1 MADKNI
7 KTGVKK
13 TKEVV
18 DKTEDKVE
26 LSKEEPIKEKPVK
39 KKLNKSQISN
49 LLKKHEN
56 DINVEVLN
64 IGIGSVLYMNKMGQ
78 TYFDLE
84 LGESEIVSL
93 GMIKE
98 VCGRSMGFF
107 KDFAITITNIFL
119 EDVEGITNQDV
130 ITYLGLDRVFKDVE
144 GYDTDFVKEFV
155 LNSDEQEFEK
165 ELKKKGRKFTKM
177 IACKMIQLYQDGED
191 IDRNKEIIVKD
202 LLELES
208 LKFR

>member
-1 MADKNI
+1 MAEKNI
-7 KTGVKK
+7 KKE
-13 TKEVV
+13 TKNKAK
-18 DKTEDKVE
+18 KTEDVVE
-26 LSKEEPIKEKPVK
+26 QVKNDDVVKEKPIK
-39 KKLNKSQISN
+39 KQLNKSQISN

-78 TYFDLE
+78 TYFDLD
-84 LGESEIVSL
+84 LGESEIISL
-93 GMIKE
+93 GMMKE
-98 VCGRSMGFF
+98 VCSRSMAFF
-107 KDFAITITNIFL
+107 KDFAITVTNIFL
-119 EDVEGITNQDV
+119 DEVEDITTQDV

-144 GYDTDFVKEFV
+144 GYDTDFLKEFV

-165 ELKKKGRKFTKM
+165 ELNKKGRKFTKM
-177 IACKMIQLYQDGED
+177 IACKMIQLYQNGED

>member
-1 MADKNI
+1 MAEKNI
-7 KTGVKK
+7 KKSTKK
-13 TKEVV
+13 TKDVSE
-18 DKTEDKVE
+18 K
-26 LSKEEPIKEKPVK
+26 LEKPIK

-78 TYFDLE
+78 TYFDLD
-84 LGESEIVSL
+84 LGESEIISL
-93 GMIKE
+93 GMMKE
-98 VCGRSMGFF
+98 VCSRSMAFF

-119 EDVEGITNQDV
+119 EEVEDVTNQDV
-130 ITYLGLDRVFKDVE
+130 MTYLGLDRVFKDIE
-144 GYDTDFVKEFV
+144 DYDTDFIKDFILDSNEH
-155 LNSDEQEFEK
+155 EFEK

-191 IDRNKEIIVKD
+191 IDRDKEIIVKD

>member
-1 MADKNI
+1 MAEKNI
-7 KTGVKK
+7 KKETKK
-13 TKEVV
+13 TKDVAEKLEKNEVIE
-18 DKTEDKVE
+18 KK
-26 LSKEEPIKEKPVK
+26 PIK

-84 LGESEIVSL
+84 LGESEIISL
-93 GMIKE
+93 GMMKE

-107 KDFAITITNIFL
+107 KDFAITVTNIFL
-119 EDVEGITNQDV
+119 DDVEDIKTYDV
-130 ITYLGLDRVFKDVE
+130 ITYLGLDRVFKDIE
-144 GYDTDFVKEFV
+144 DYDTDFIKEFI
-155 LNSDEQEFEK
+155 LTADEQEFEK
-165 ELKKKGRKFTKM
+165 ELKVKGRKFTKM

-191 IDRNKEIIVKD
+191 IDREKEIIVKD

>member
-1 MADKNI
+1 MAEKTI
-7 KTGVKK
+7 KKGVKK
-13 TKEVV
+13 TKDVA

-26 LSKEEPIKEKPVK
+26 LTKEEIVKEKPVK

-84 LGESEIVSL
+84 LGESDIISL
-93 GMIKE
+93 GMMKE

-119 EDVEGITNQDV
+119 DEVEDVTTEDV
-130 ITYLGLDRVFKDVE
+130 MTYLGLDRVFKDIDD
-144 GYDTDFVKEFV
+144 YDTDFLKEFV
-155 LNSDEQEFEK
+155 LGSDEQEFKK
-165 ELKKKGRKFTKM
+165 ELKKNGRRFAKM

>member
-1 MADKNI
+1 MAQKNI
-7 KTGVKK
+7 KKEIKK
-13 TKEVV
+13 TKDIDV
-18 DKTEDKVE
+18 DEEQLNDVKV
-26 LSKEEPIKEKPVK
+26 KEEKPIK

-78 TYFDLE
+78 TYFNLE
-84 LGESEIVSL
+84 LGESEIISL
-93 GMIKE
+93 GMMKE
-98 VCGRSMGFF
+98 VCGRSIGFF
-107 KDFAITITNIFL
+107 KDFAITVTNIFL
-119 EDVEGITNQDV
+119 EDVEDVTNQDV

-144 GYDTDFVKEFV
+144 DYDTDFVKEFV
-155 LNSDEQEFEK
+155 LSSDEQEFEK
-165 ELKKKGRKFTKM
+165 ELKKKGRRFTKM

-191 IDRNKEIIVKD
+191 IDRDKEIIVKD

>member
-1 MADKNI
+1 MAKKNI
-7 KTGVKK
+7 EKKEIKK
-13 TKEVV
+13 TKDLV
-18 DKTEDKVE
+18 DKSEE
-26 LSKEEPIKEKPVK
+26 KEATKEKTIK

-78 TYFDLE
+78 TYFDLD
-84 LGESEIVSL
+84 LGESEIISL
-93 GMIKE
+93 GMMKE

-119 EDVEGITNQDV
+119 EEVEDVTHQDV
-130 ITYLGLDRVFKDVE
+130 ITYLGLDRVFKEIDE
-144 GYDTDFVKEFV
+144 YDTDFIRDFILE
-155 LNSDEQEFEK
+155 SDEEEFEK
-165 ELKKKGRKFTKM
+165 ELKKKGRRFTKM

-191 IDRNKEIIVKD
+191 IDRGKEIIVKD

-208 LKFR
+208 LNFK